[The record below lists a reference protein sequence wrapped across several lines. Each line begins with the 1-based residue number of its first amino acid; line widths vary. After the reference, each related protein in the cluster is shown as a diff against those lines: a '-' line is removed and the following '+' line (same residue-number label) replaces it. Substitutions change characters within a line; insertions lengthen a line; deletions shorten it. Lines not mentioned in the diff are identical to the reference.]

1 MLLNSHRTKKD
12 SNSII
17 LLRGANELWRLRRA
31 ILVDKSEEIAYAQVE
46 EKEEDVGIW
55 HQCGNIR

>member
-1 MLLNSHRTKKD
+1 MLLNSHRTNKD

-17 LLRGANELWRLRRA
+17 LLRGANEIWRLSRA
-31 ILVDKSEEIAYAQVE
+31 ILMDKAEEKAYPQVE
-46 EKEEDVGIW
+46 EEEEDVGIW